1 MAVLGDGTYL
11 TVLIKP
17 SIRGARRDRILAAAR
32 NGADLTTLA
41 DALDERGRPVAH
53 LVRMIEYDVPDRDG
67 NGTGELIALLTN

>member
-1 MAVLGDGTYL
+1 MAPAPPPFVDLHLHAEGVSD
-11 TVLIKP
+11 
-17 SIRGARRDRILAAAR
+17 
-32 NGADLTTLA
+32 ADLTTLA